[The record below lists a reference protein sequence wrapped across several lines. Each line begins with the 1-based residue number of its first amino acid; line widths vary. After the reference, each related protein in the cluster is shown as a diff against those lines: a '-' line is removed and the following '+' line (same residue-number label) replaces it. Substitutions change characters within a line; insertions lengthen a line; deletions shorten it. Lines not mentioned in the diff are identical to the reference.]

1 MKRQAAK
8 VAAKGRYGDTMLVHM
23 NPVEVAMMHEASP
36 TGLTINPDTGQP
48 EAFLPMLGALAGG
61 YIGSTYGMFGI
72 AAGLGAAS
80 LGAGLG
86 SFTGHLLQG
95 DDMGR
100 AALGGLTTGAMS
112 YGLGSLFDATAAV
125 ASESIAPASGEFTGV
140 NAFSEATAP
149 FGTSS
154 ADGPMTGYNVP
165 AIQPATE
172 AHSLLSSPQVGGSGT
187 WDMPTIVQPTPGPF
201 DALSVAQTQNVP
213 IYGGVESA
221 APAIPS
227 GTPTLPG
234 KVDAIVDAANRPD
247 SGYFDLI
254 GQGWDKMT
262 TPQQLALGA
271 GGIGTLAGYSP
282 LSATD
287 PTNQAQIPAPEE
299 AEWID
304 EQFPT
309 TRTLEYP
316 PSSYRP
322 GIDPEWAYFTPINR
336 PRNTAAQG
344 GLVGRGFARGGTIGP
359 ATSVPGDG
367 TGLGRL
373 SGMMPSSRDD
383 FNRAAALNQ
392 MRAAMQQAQQQQPFP
407 GQTIGATVPGT
418 AAGQL
423 FPEINRPPQG
433 DRIPQRGGFARRGGI
448 VKGFRNGNIGET
460 TMVPNPRDT
469 VSPDMASPD
478 MVSSDIVSPEQQFAV
493 QAEAAQLQPQM
504 RQAGPGQQ
512 DPVVSGAI
520 AAIMGSHPAPQQ
532 AIQAFIQI
540 YGQLAFTQLR
550 QQVVA
555 EASLKQRQG
564 SGVGRLVKGPG
575 DGLSDSVPANIEE
588 QEEVALSDG
597 EVVMPAD
604 VVSDLG
610 NGSSDAGAEKLKKMG
625 EAVRKRRHGTKVQ
638 PRAVNAEAIMPTA
651 GV

>member
-95 DDMGR
+95 DDVGR

-112 YGLGSLFDATAAV
+112 YGLGSLFDATAAA
-125 ASESIAPASGEFTGV
+125 ASESISPYSAVANVGSGEIPTHMAGEFISPEQVLANTGSPDILSSMMSTGPAPFGSTVGDAAPASYAFGKNLSRGFSPAVPVGV
-140 NAFSEATAP
+140 P
-149 FGTSS
+149 
-154 ADGPMTGYNVP
+154 
-165 AIQPATE
+165 
-172 AHSLLSSPQVGGSGT
+172 L
-187 WDMPTIVQPTPGPF
+187 IV
-201 DALSVAQTQNVP
+201 
-213 IYGGVESA
+213 E
-221 APAIPS
+221 PAIPS
-227 GTPTLPG
+227 GTPTVSAQ
-234 KVDAIVDAANRPD
+234 VDAIVDAANRPD

-322 GIDPEWAYFTPINR
+322 GIDSEWPYFTPINR

-359 ATSVPGDG
+359 AISVPGGG

-373 SGMMPSSRDD
+373 SDMMPPSRDD

-597 EVVMPAD
+597 EVIMPAD

-625 EAVRKRRHGTKVQ
+625 EAVRERRHGTKVQ

>member
-95 DDMGR
+95 DDVGR

-112 YGLGSLFDATAAV
+112 YGLGSLFDATAAA
-125 ASESIAPASGEFTGV
+125 ASESISPYSARAVANVGSGEIPTHMAGEFISPEQVLANTGSPDILSSMMSTGPAPFGSTVGDAAPASY
-140 NAFSEATAP
+140 AFGKNLSRGFSPAVPVAP
-149 FGTSS
+149 
-154 ADGPMTGYNVP
+154 VP
-165 AIQPATE
+165 
-172 AHSLLSSPQVGGSGT
+172 S
-187 WDMPTIVQPTPGPF
+187 M
-201 DALSVAQTQNVP
+201 
-213 IYGGVESA
+213 VEG

-227 GTPTLPG
+227 GTPTVLG

-322 GIDPEWAYFTPINR
+322 GIDSEWPYFTPINR

-359 ATSVPGDG
+359 AISVPGGG

-373 SGMMPSSRDD
+373 SDMMPPSRDD

-597 EVVMPAD
+597 EVIMPAD

-625 EAVRKRRHGTKVQ
+625 EAVRERRHGTKVQ

>member
-95 DDMGR
+95 DDVGR

-112 YGLGSLFDATAAV
+112 YGLGSLFDATAAA
-125 ASESIAPASGEFTGV
+125 ASESISPYSAVANVGSGEIPTHMAGEFISPEQVLANTG
-140 NAFSEATAP
+140 SPDILSSMMSTGPAP
-149 FGTSS
+149 FGSTVAS
-154 ADGPMTGYNVP
+154 
-165 AIQPATE
+165 PATASYAFGE
-172 AHSLLSSPQVGGSGT
+172 NLSRGLSPAVPVGV
-187 WDMPTIVQPTPGPF
+187 PLIV
-201 DALSVAQTQNVP
+201 
-213 IYGGVESA
+213 E
-221 APAIPS
+221 PAIPS
-227 GTPTLPG
+227 GTPTVSAQ
-234 KVDAIVDAANRPD
+234 VDAIVDAANRPD

-322 GIDPEWAYFTPINR
+322 GIDSEWPYFTPINR

-359 ATSVPGDG
+359 AISVPGGG

-373 SGMMPSSRDD
+373 SDMMPPSRDD

-597 EVVMPAD
+597 EVIMPAD

-625 EAVRKRRHGTKVQ
+625 EAVRERRHGTKVQ

>member
-95 DDMGR
+95 DDVGR

-112 YGLGSLFDATAAV
+112 YGLGSLFDATAAA
-125 ASESIAPASGEFTGV
+125 ASESISPYSAVANVGSGEIPTHMAGEFISPEQVLANTG
-140 NAFSEATAP
+140 SPDILSSMMSTGPAP
-149 FGTSS
+149 FGSTVAS
-154 ADGPMTGYNVP
+154 
-165 AIQPATE
+165 PATASYAFGE
-172 AHSLLSSPQVGGSGT
+172 NLSRGLSPAVPVGV
-187 WDMPTIVQPTPGPF
+187 PLIV
-201 DALSVAQTQNVP
+201 
-213 IYGGVESA
+213 E
-221 APAIPS
+221 PAIPS
-227 GTPTLPG
+227 GTPTVSAQ
-234 KVDAIVDAANRPD
+234 VDAIVDAANRPD

-254 GQGWDKMT
+254 GKGWDKMT

-322 GIDPEWAYFTPINR
+322 GIDSEWPYFTPINR

-359 ATSVPGDG
+359 AISVPGGG

-373 SGMMPSSRDD
+373 SDMMPPSRDD

-597 EVVMPAD
+597 EVIMPAD

-625 EAVRKRRHGTKVQ
+625 EAVRERRHGTKVQ

>member
-95 DDMGR
+95 DDVGR

-112 YGLGSLFDATAAV
+112 YGLGSLFDATAAA
-125 ASESIAPASGEFTGV
+125 ASESISPYSAVANVGSGEIPTHMAGEFISPEQVLANTGSPDILSSMMSTGPAPFGSTVGDAAPASY
-140 NAFSEATAP
+140 AFGKNLSRGFSPAVPVAP
-149 FGTSS
+149 
-154 ADGPMTGYNVP
+154 VP
-165 AIQPATE
+165 
-172 AHSLLSSPQVGGSGT
+172 SMVK
-187 WDMPTIVQPTPGPF
+187 
-201 DALSVAQTQNVP
+201 SVIP
-213 IYGGVESA
+213 DA
-221 APAIPS
+221 APTVSAQ
-227 GTPTLPG
+227 
-234 KVDAIVDAANRPD
+234 VDAIVDAANRPD

-322 GIDPEWAYFTPINR
+322 GIDSEWPYFTPINR

-359 ATSVPGDG
+359 AISVPGGG

-373 SGMMPSSRDD
+373 SDMMPPSRDD

-597 EVVMPAD
+597 EVIMPAD

-625 EAVRKRRHGTKVQ
+625 EAVRERRHGTKVQ

>member
-95 DDMGR
+95 DDVGR

-112 YGLGSLFDATAAV
+112 YGLGSLFDATAAA
-125 ASESIAPASGEFTGV
+125 ASESISPYSAVANVGSGEIPTHMAGEFISPEQVLANTG
-140 NAFSEATAP
+140 SPDILSSMMSTGPAP
-149 FGTSS
+149 FGSTVAS
-154 ADGPMTGYNVP
+154 
-165 AIQPATE
+165 PATASYAFGE
-172 AHSLLSSPQVGGSGT
+172 NLSRGLSPAVPVGV
-187 WDMPTIVQPTPGPF
+187 PLIV
-201 DALSVAQTQNVP
+201 
-213 IYGGVESA
+213 E
-221 APAIPS
+221 PAIPS
-227 GTPTLPG
+227 GTPTVSAQ
-234 KVDAIVDAANRPD
+234 VDAIVDAANRPD

-322 GIDPEWAYFTPINR
+322 GIDPEWPYFTPINR

-359 ATSVPGDG
+359 AISVPGGG

-373 SGMMPSSRDD
+373 SDMMPPSRDD

-597 EVVMPAD
+597 EVIMPAD

-625 EAVRKRRHGTKVQ
+625 EAVRERRHGTKVQ